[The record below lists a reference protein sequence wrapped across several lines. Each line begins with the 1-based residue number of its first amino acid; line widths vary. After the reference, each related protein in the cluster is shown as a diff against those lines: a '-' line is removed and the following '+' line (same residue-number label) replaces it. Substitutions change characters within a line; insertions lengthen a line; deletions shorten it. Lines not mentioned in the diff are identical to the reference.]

1 MLFYF
6 AKKVL
11 QCVKNYARV
20 DGCSDLVRYSK
31 IFSNISL
38 SQDSAVVFLI
48 HTMSV

>member
-6 AKKVL
+6 AMKVL

-20 DGCSDLVRYSK
+20 DGCSDVVRYSN